1 MFDIKN
7 NISINAPFK
16 HLTSA
21 TVYTLYIQSMFD
33 CSVYIICNKKN
44 QHYLSSFLPPPPF
57 FKKKTPTKILSSTDN
72 GVIFK
77 KKLSTFFYMSKYD
90 VERIERFPFNSTPGH
105 HNRHTSTPYHW
116 KPWISCY
123 NIKSIIKKRW
133 EK

>member
-21 TVYTLYIQSMFD
+21 TVYIYKVCLIVLFTSFATKKTNT
-33 CSVYIICNKKN
+33 ICLPFN
-44 QHYLSSFLPPPPF
+44 PPPLF
-57 FKKKTPTKILSSTDN
+57 LKKKTTTKILSSTDN

-77 KKLSTFFYMSKYD
+77 NNFSTFFYMSKYD
-90 VERIERFPFNSTPGH
+90 VELIERFPFNSTPGH
-105 HNRHTSTPYHW
+105 HHRHTSTPYHW

>member
-21 TVYTLYIQSMFD
+21 TVYIYKVCLIVLFTSFATKKTNT
-33 CSVYIICNKKN
+33 ICLPFK
-44 QHYLSSFLPPPPF
+44 PPPPF
-57 FKKKTPTKILSSTDN
+57 LKRKHPPRFFLQPIMAWFFKKN
-72 GVIFK
+72 
-77 KKLSTFFYMSKYD
+77 LSTFFYMSKYD
-90 VERIERFPFNSTPGH
+90 VELIERFPFNSTPGH
-105 HNRHTSTPYHW
+105 HHRHTSTPYHW

>member
-21 TVYTLYIQSMFD
+21 TVYIYKVCLIVLFTSFATKKTNT
-33 CSVYIICNKKN
+33 ICLPFN
-44 QHYLSSFLPPPPF
+44 PPPPF
-57 FKKKTPTKILSSTDN
+57 LKKKTPTKILSSADN

-90 VERIERFPFNSTPGH
+90 VELIERFPFNSTPGH
-105 HNRHTSTPYHW
+105 HHRHTSTPYH
-116 KPWISCY
+116 
-123 NIKSIIKKRW
+123 
-133 EK
+133 

>member
-21 TVYTLYIQSMFD
+21 TVYIYKVCLIVLFTSFATKKTNT
-33 CSVYIICNKKN
+33 ICLPFK
-44 QHYLSSFLPPPPF
+44 PPPLF

-77 KKLSTFFYMSKYD
+77 KNLSTFFYMSKYD
-90 VERIERFPFNSTPGH
+90 VELIERFPFNSTPGH
-105 HNRHTSTPYHW
+105 HHRHTSTPYHW
-116 KPWISCY
+116 KPWIFCY

>member
-7 NISINAPFK
+7 NISINASFK

-21 TVYTLYIQSMFD
+21 TVYIYKVCLIVLFTSFATKKTNT
-33 CSVYIICNKKN
+33 ICLPFN
-44 QHYLSSFLPPPPF
+44 PPPPF
-57 FKKKTPTKILSSTDN
+57 LKKKTPTKILSSTDN

-90 VERIERFPFNSTPGH
+90 VELIERFPFNSTPGH

-116 KPWISCY
+116 KPWIYCY
-123 NIKSIIKKRW
+123 NTKSIMKKRW

>member
-21 TVYTLYIQSMFD
+21 TVYIYKVCLIVLFTLFATKKTNT
-33 CSVYIICNKKN
+33 ICLPFK
-44 QHYLSSFLPPPPF
+44 PPPPF
-57 FKKKTPTKILSSTDN
+57 FKKKTPTKILYSTDN
-72 GVIFK
+72 GVIFL

-90 VERIERFPFNSTPGH
+90 VELIERFPFNSTPGH
-105 HNRHTSTPYHW
+105 HHRHTSTPYHW